1 MLVFGILLGSA
12 IFSLLGEFPIL
23 YGIIVLLFIPL
34 TVVLKVQEGVVR
46 ILVVLLMF
54 FNAKSIDAHLIVNE
68 HLLLLIGLS
77 IAFTMN
83 LMMPSLD
90 KQLDEYKCKLSN
102 KLLIFLEIVIF
113 VKNMKIPLRL
123 NLKCYF

>member
-1 MLVFGILLGSA
+1 MRYITSC
-12 IFSLLGEFPIL
+12 
-23 YGIIVLLFIPL
+23 
-34 TVVLKVQEGVVR
+34 
-46 ILVVLLMF
+46 

-68 HLLLLIGLS
+68 TLLLLIGLS

-90 KQLDEYKCKLSN
+90 KQLDEYKCKIEQQIADILVN
-102 KLLIFLEIVIF
+102 IVIF